1 MTDSDQALTT
11 ARVLDLALDGM
22 RDHRIAA
29 ALRRTFEADLRA
41 DVEAGMLAAFRERLD
56 EDGATR
62 FDELKE
68 AAGATPEALLNAM
81 AAISPKYVERAFEAC
96 ASLVAVFVAKH
107 RPALLESMRAA
118 GDGPSADRAHA
129 MRRGEASVL
138 EATELADRI
147 RRNDPPTRAAMEE
160 AVAAAMETLDDARDE
175 MGLVELDDALTA
187 PVKPPEPA
195 PVPPTPPAEG
205 ASPEGAAAEPP
216 PPEHPRDRPP
226 PTDVEALVIKSW
238 LAQADLL
245 TAATERLGPAIEGI
259 AGMVYEQ
266 EAFLLDAIVAQ
277 QEALQARYDP
287 EVGLDLA
294 RLRAFKGDTGDA
306 RGLCQRLLELET
318 EGAAHDEIAA
328 FLEELDERS
337 PVRQD
342 RRCFIATAAMGSE
355 LAPEVVALRAFRD
368 DVLMPTAAG
377 RALVAGYY
385 RLSPPAARWISRHAT
400 ARALVR
406 RAVIVPIARAVT
418 RRRG

>member
-1 MTDSDQALTT
+1 M
-11 ARVLDLALDGM
+11 
-22 RDHRIAA
+22 
-29 ALRRTFEADLRA
+29 
-41 DVEAGMLAAFRERLD
+41 
-56 EDGATR
+56 ED
-62 FDELKE
+62 
-68 AAGATPEALLNAM
+68 
-81 AAISPKYVERAFEAC
+81 AI
-96 ASLVAVFVAKH
+96 
-107 RPALLESMRAA
+107 
-118 GDGPSADRAHA
+118 G
-129 MRRGEASVL
+129 
-138 EATELADRI
+138 
-147 RRNDPPTRAAMEE
+147 AAME
-160 AVAAAMETLDDARDE
+160 ALDDARDE
-175 MGLVELDDALTA
+175 LGLVELDDALTA
-187 PVKPPEPA
+187 PVKAPEPA
-195 PVPPTPPAEG
+195 PAQTAPPVEG
-205 ASPEGAAAEPP
+205 APADEPP
-216 PPEHPRDRPP
+216 KRPP
-226 PTDVEALVIKSW
+226 PTDVEALVIRSW
-238 LAQADLL
+238 LAQADMLM
-245 TAATERLGPAIEGI
+245 AATERLGPAIEGI
-259 AGMVYEQ
+259 AGMNYEQ

-337 PVRQD
+337 PVRKD